1 MQSLSVGEVM
11 NPSVITISEE
21 AALAEALKLMQTNRI
36 SALVVV
42 DHAGM
47 MAGILSQTDLLR
59 AWQEGSD
66 YASVMHSPVSQ
77 FMTRDVIS
85 CAAHKSLDYA
95 MGMLNRY
102 RVHRLVVVE
111 EHDITERV
119 MPIGILSQTDI
130 VRALV
135 KIGGAESEAAAS
147 EKAFEAA
154 S

>member
-21 AALAEALKLMQTNRI
+21 APLAEALKLMQTNRI

-42 DHAGM
+42 DHAGTM
-47 MAGILSQTDLLR
+47 VGILSQTDLLR

-66 YASVMHSPVSQ
+66 YASVMSSPVSQ

-95 MGMLNRY
+95 MEVLNKH
-102 RVHRLVVVE
+102 RVHRLVVAE
-111 EHDITERV
+111 THDIIERA

-135 KIGGAESEAAAS
+135 KIGAAESERAAS
-147 EKAFEAA
+147 EKALEA
-154 S
+154 SS